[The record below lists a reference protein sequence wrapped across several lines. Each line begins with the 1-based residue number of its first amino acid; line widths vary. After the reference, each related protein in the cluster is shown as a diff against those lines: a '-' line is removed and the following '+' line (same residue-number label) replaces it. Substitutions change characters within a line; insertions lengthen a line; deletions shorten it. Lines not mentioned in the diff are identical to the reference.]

1 MNLSWAVI
9 GQLDYFGGHLH
20 LDTIDIESKYPCMF
34 GLKSGSNMKTSVTS
48 TIFILSSLAWT
59 LLIPGNALATQGH
72 GGIEGVYAHQFAH
85 LFFIISMGI
94 LIYWLRE
101 RKLVRETG
109 WRFIQYA
116 ALFFI
121 LWNIDTII
129 VHALDDQIRI
139 IQTQSVGTW
148 QIRIDDAYSNDFIKL
163 FYYFAKLDHL
173 LCVPALV
180 LLYLGLKRLKET
192 SAGDSKTS

>member
-1 MNLSWAVI
+1 
-9 GQLDYFGGHLH
+9 
-20 LDTIDIESKYPCMF
+20 
-34 GLKSGSNMKTSVTS
+34 MKTRVNS

-101 RKLVRETG
+101 RKLVQETG
-109 WRFIQYA
+109 WRLIQYS

-121 LWNIDTII
+121 LWNIDTIL
-129 VHALDDQIRI
+129 VHALDDQFRI
-139 IQTQSVGTW
+139 IQTRGVGTW
-148 QIRIDDAYSNDFIKL
+148 QIQITDAYSHNFIKL
-163 FYYFAKLDHL
+163 FYYVAKLDHL

>member
-1 MNLSWAVI
+1 
-9 GQLDYFGGHLH
+9 
-20 LDTIDIESKYPCMF
+20 
-34 GLKSGSNMKTSVTS
+34 MKPGFNSIVY
-48 TIFILSSLAWT
+48 LSSIFAWLWLA
-59 LLIPGNALATQGH
+59 PGNALATQGH

-85 LFFIISMGI
+85 VFFIVSMGI

-109 WRFIQYA
+109 WRYIQYA

-121 LWNIDTII
+121 LWNIDTLI
-129 VHALDDQIRI
+129 VHALDDQFRI

-148 QIRIDDAYSNDFIKL
+148 QIRIDDDYSHNFIKL
-163 FYYFAKLDHL
+163 FYYVAKLDHL
-173 LCVPALV
+173 LCVPAIV

-192 SAGDSKTS
+192 SIVDSKTG

>member
-1 MNLSWAVI
+1 MKTGFNPLIICTAALSWLV
-9 GQLDYFGGHLH
+9 
-20 LDTIDIESKYPCMF
+20 
-34 GLKSGSNMKTSVTS
+34 
-48 TIFILSSLAWT
+48 
-59 LLIPGNALATQGH
+59 LIPGNALQGH

-85 LFFIISMGI
+85 VFFIVSMGI

-101 RKLVRETG
+101 RELVRETG

-129 VHALDDQIRI
+129 VHALDDQFRV

-148 QIRIDDAYSNDFIKL
+148 QIRIDDVYSHNVIKL

>member
-1 MNLSWAVI
+1 MEPR
-9 GQLDYFGGHLH
+9 F
-20 LDTIDIESKYPCMF
+20 TP
-34 GLKSGSNMKTSVTS
+34 
-48 TIFILSSLAWT
+48 TIFLASILTWT
-59 LLIPGNALATQGH
+59 ILLPGNVLATQGH

-85 LFFIISMGI
+85 AFFIISMGI

-101 RKLVRETG
+101 RKLVRESG

-129 VHALDDQIRI
+129 VHALDDQIGI

-148 QIRIDDAYSNDFIKL
+148 QIRIDDVYSNDFVKL

-180 LLYLGLKRLKET
+180 LFYLGLKRLKEA
-192 SAGDSKTS
+192 SAGASKTS

>member
-1 MNLSWAVI
+1 
-9 GQLDYFGGHLH
+9 
-20 LDTIDIESKYPCMF
+20 
-34 GLKSGSNMKTSVTS
+34 MKTRVNS
-48 TIFILSSLAWT
+48 TIFTLSSLAWT

-85 LFFIISMGI
+85 LFFIVSMGI

-129 VHALDDQIRI
+129 VHALDDQFRI

-148 QIRIDDAYSNDFIKL
+148 QIRIDDVYSRSFTV
-163 FYYFAKLDHL
+163 
-173 LCVPALV
+173 CTGPCPV
-180 LLYLGLKRLKET
+180 LSGIET
-192 SAGDSKTS
+192 AQRNQCW

>member
-1 MNLSWAVI
+1 M
-9 GQLDYFGGHLH
+9 
-20 LDTIDIESKYPCMF
+20 KP
-34 GLKSGSNMKTSVTS
+34 GLKSVVF
-48 TIFILSSLAWT
+48 FIPLIAWFW
-59 LLIPGNALATQGH
+59 LVPGNALATQGH

-85 LFFIISMGI
+85 IFFIVSMGI

-121 LWNIDTII
+121 LWNIDTIF
-129 VHALDDQIRI
+129 VHALDDQFRI

-148 QIRIDDAYSNDFIKL
+148 QIQIEDAYSHNVIKL

-192 SAGDSKTS
+192 SAGDSKAS

>member
-1 MNLSWAVI
+1 MKPGLNSAVYLI
-9 GQLDYFGGHLH
+9 S
-20 LDTIDIESKYPCMF
+20 II
-34 GLKSGSNMKTSVTS
+34 
-48 TIFILSSLAWT
+48 AWFW
-59 LLIPGNALATQGH
+59 LVPGNVLATQGH
-72 GGIEGVYAHQFAH
+72 GGVEGVYAHQFAH
-85 LFFIISMGI
+85 IFFIVSMGI

-109 WRFIQYA
+109 WRFIQYS

-129 VHALDDQIRI
+129 VHALDDQFGI
-139 IQTQSVGTW
+139 IQTQRVGTW
-148 QIRIDDAYSNDFIKL
+148 QIRIDDANSHNVIKL

-192 SAGDSKTS
+192 NAGASENTVT

>member
-1 MNLSWAVI
+1 
-9 GQLDYFGGHLH
+9 
-20 LDTIDIESKYPCMF
+20 
-34 GLKSGSNMKTSVTS
+34 MKTRVNS
-48 TIFILSSLAWT
+48 TIFTLSSLAWT

-85 LFFIISMGI
+85 FFFIVSMGI

-129 VHALDDQIRI
+129 VHALDDQFRI

-148 QIRIDDAYSNDFIKL
+148 QIRIDDAYSHNVIKL

-192 SAGDSKTS
+192 NVGASENTVT